1 MSTTLIGSIVLPDR
15 IIKGTLHIADGKIV
29 AIDVG
34 AGLAP
39 ALSTGQ
45 PSDAGQPQGIAPT
58 AAVIDCR
65 DDYILPGLIEVHGHF
80 REPGLEHKEDIPHGT
95 RAALAGG
102 YTTVFDMPNVRP
114 PTTTV
119 ARVKEQIARYNGRSY
134 TDFAINMGTAVE
146 DIDELA
152 KIDKRLITGV
162 KIFTAGHA
170 TTPTT
175 IPHLGDIAR
184 IFEILG
190 ERGIMAL
197 LHAEN
202 QELVDYFTH
211 KYRDQLGR
219 SDPQVWGEARNLSV
233 VLTSALEMIALAKQ
247 FGVKLYLLHL
257 STGEEFAAVEFGRS
271 IGVDV
276 YGEIAA
282 YQLAFNSDDY
292 ATHGNM
298 INVAPA
304 LRTPN
309 EQRLLW
315 QLLRAGKIDA
325 VISEHTP
332 HTLAEKQKQ
341 SVWEVASGM
350 PGIQET
356 LPVMLSNWVKHFGP
370 ASLEEGLVR
379 IAQVTS
385 RNIADIFGFTQK
397 GGLVVGK
404 DADIT
409 VVDAKRPWKVQKDDL
424 FTKNRWSAYE
434 GMELIGRPVMTFL
447 RGELVY
453 QDGKIVGEPRGQR
466 IERTS
471 FQPI

>member
-1 MSTTLIGSIVLPDR
+1 MSSTLIGSIVLPDQ
-15 IIKGTLHIADGKIV
+15 IIQGTVHIVEGKIENIEEGFPKN
-29 AIDVG
+29 AEHAFDFRG
-34 AGLAP
+34 
-39 ALSTGQ
+39 
-45 PSDAGQPQGIAPT
+45 
-58 AAVIDCR
+58 R
-65 DDYILPGLIEVHGHF
+65 YILPGLIEVHGHL
-80 REPGLEHKEDIPHGT
+80 REPGLEHKEDISHGT
-95 RAALAGG
+95 RAGLAGG
-102 YTTVFDMPNVRP
+102 YTTIFDMPNTKP

-119 ARVKEQIARYNGRSY
+119 SRVMAQIERYTGRSY

-146 DIDELA
+146 DIDELH
-152 KIDKRLITGV
+152 KVDKGLVTGV

-175 IPHLGDIAR
+175 IPQLGDIAR

-190 ERGIMAL
+190 ERNILAL

-202 QELVDYFTH
+202 QELVNYFTS
-211 KYRDQLGR
+211 KYRDTLKR
-219 SDPQVWGEARNLSV
+219 NDPAVWSDARNTSV

-257 STGEEFAAVEFGRS
+257 STSEEFAAIEFGRK

-282 YQLAFNSDDY
+282 YHLAFTTDDY
-292 ATHGNM
+292 EKYGNL

-304 LRTPN
+304 LRSPT
-309 EQRLLW
+309 EQQKLW
-315 QLLRAGKIDA
+315 QLLREGKIDA

-332 HTLAEKQKQ
+332 HTLAEKQKE

-356 LPVMLSNWVKHFGP
+356 LPLVITNWVKRFGKNT
-370 ASLEEGLVR
+370 LEEGLIR
-379 IAQVTS
+379 IAQLTS
-385 RNIADIFGFTQK
+385 QNIARIFGFAQK

-404 DADIT
+404 DADIV
-409 VVDAKRPWKVQKDDL
+409 VVDTTHSWKVKKEEL

-434 GMELIGRPVMTFL
+434 DMELLGRPVATFL
-447 RGELVY
+447 RGNMVY
-453 QDGKIVGEPRGQR
+453 QEGKIIGTPQGKQLVKTSEGQKDDTGE
-466 IERTS
+466 
-471 FQPI
+471 

>member
-1 MSTTLIGSIVLPDR
+1 MMSSALTGSIVLPDR
-15 IIKGTLHIADGKIV
+15 IIQGTIHVADGKIES
-29 AIDVG
+29 IEEGFSGD
-34 AGLAP
+34 
-39 ALSTGQ
+39 SQQTF
-45 PSDAGQPQGIAPT
+45 
-58 AAVIDCR
+58 
-65 DDYILPGLIEVHGHF
+65 DYRQKGKYLLPGLIEVHGHF

-102 YTTVFDMPNVRP
+102 YTTVFDMPNTRP

-119 ARVKEQIARYNGRSY
+119 ARVEEQIRRYNGRSY
-134 TDFAINMGTAVE
+134 TDFAINMGTSLE
-146 DIDELA
+146 DIDEL
-152 KIDKRLITGV
+152 KNIDQGLITGV

-190 ERGIMAL
+190 ERHIMAL

-202 QELVDYFTH
+202 QELVDFFTY
-211 KYRDQLGR
+211 KYRDTLKR
-219 SDPQVWGEARNLSV
+219 SEPSVWGEARNASV

-257 STGEEFAAVEFGRS
+257 STVDEFSAVEFGRK

-282 YQLAFNSDDY
+282 YQLAFNSNDY
-292 ATHGNM
+292 QTYGNI

-304 LRTPN
+304 LRTPQ
-309 EQRLLW
+309 EQKKLW
-315 QLLRAGKIDA
+315 QLLRDGKIDG

-332 HTLAEKQKQ
+332 HSLEEKQREN
-341 SVWEVASGM
+341 VWEVASGM

-356 LPVMLSNWVKHFGP
+356 LPVLISNWIEQFGYQT
-370 ASLEEGLVR
+370 LEEGLLR

-385 RNIADIFGFTQK
+385 HNIATIFGFGQK
-397 GGLVVGK
+397 GALAIGN
-404 DADIT
+404 DADIV
-409 VVDAKRPWKVQKDDL
+409 VVDTIAPWLVTKEHL
-424 FTKNRWSAYE
+424 FTKNKWSAYE
-434 GMELIGRPVMTFL
+434 GMQLIGRPVATFL
-447 RGELVY
+447 RGNLVY
-453 QDGKIVGEPRGQR
+453 QEGSVTGQPQGKR
-466 IERTS
+466 IARSSEEGC
-471 FQPI
+471 